1 MAQETGLPELI
12 DALRWRWKLI
22 VLIAIAVF
30 AGAAFYVENLPNEYE
45 GEALVAY
52 SPRPNVTSANAD
64 TVRITLPRYVEFVT
78 APSTVEEVAEELD
91 EDPETIG
98 KSLDAQNPSESG
110 NLVITSRLRSTERAA
125 DVANAF
131 AEAAVDESLT
141 DRLLNADLIA
151 EALPSSAP
159 AGPPRR
165 LLEGAALLV
174 GLALGIAVSF
184 LLERGRP
191 RLHSWR
197 EIASLT
203 GYSMLGKVPDSRILR
218 TRPWEAFADPQ
229 VGAAFRTLRT
239 NLESRLTERTPNI
252 VVVTSP
258 SKGDGKTTVAAL
270 FAEALARLG
279 LRVLLL
285 DADLRRPGVSKT
297 FRFDP
302 SPGMSET
309 LRGESSIDSAIRDG
323 WVDNLWVLPTKG
335 DPDAGD
341 LLATRFADIMR
352 DIGDKYDAVVADTPP
367 LLGTDDARTLAA
379 MANGVL
385 LVVSSKTLVGTVS
398 EAVLSLETLNA
409 PVLGVIGNR
418 VRESRRSTYYG

>member
-1 MAQETGLPELI
+1 LAQDTGLPELI

-22 VLIAIAVF
+22 ALIAIAVF
-30 AGAAFYVENLPNEYE
+30 AGAAIYVQTLPDEYE
-45 GEALVAY
+45 GEAVVAF
-52 SPRPNVTSANAD
+52 SPQARVTSANAD
-64 TVRITLPRYVEFVT
+64 TVRITLPRYVEYVT
-78 APSTVEEVAEELD
+78 APSTVADVAGELGEDAD
-91 EDPETIG
+91 EIG
-98 KSLDAQNPSESG
+98 DSLDAQNPSETG
-110 NLVITSRLRSTERAA
+110 NLVITSRLDSPERAA

-131 AEAAVDESLT
+131 AEAAVEESFTDELLT
-141 DRLLNADLIA
+141 ADQIS
-151 EALPSSAP
+151 EALPSSSP

-165 LLEGAALLV
+165 LLQGAALMV
-174 GLALGIAVSF
+174 GLALGIAISF
-184 LLERGRP
+184 LVERGRP

-203 GYSMLGKVPDSRILR
+203 GYSMLGKVPDARSLR
-218 TRPWEAFADPQ
+218 TRPSEAFSDPQ

-239 NLESRLTERTPNI
+239 NLESRLSERSPNI
-252 VVVTSP
+252 IVVTSP

-270 FAEALARLG
+270 FAESLARLG

-285 DADLRRPGVSKT
+285 DADLRRPGVSRT
-297 FRFDP
+297 FRFAA

-309 LRGESSIDSAIRDG
+309 LRGDSSIDSAIRDA
-323 WVDNLWVLPTKG
+323 WVDNMWVLPTKA

-341 LLATRFADIMR
+341 LLATKFSDMMR
-352 DIGDKYDAVVADTPP
+352 DVRDKYDVIVADTPP

-418 VRESRRSTYYG
+418 IRESKRSSYYG

>member
-1 MAQETGLPELI
+1 VAQETGLPELI

-22 VLIAIAVF
+22 ALIAIAVF
-30 AGAAFYVENLPNEYE
+30 AGAYFYVESLPNEYE
-45 GEALVAY
+45 GEAIVSF
-52 SPRPNVTSANAD
+52 SPKPGSDATAD
-64 TVRITLPRYVEFVT
+64 SVRILLPRYVEFVT
-78 APSTVEEVAEELD
+78 APSTVQDVAEELGED
-91 EDPETIG
+91 EAEIG
-98 KSLDAQNPSESG
+98 ESLDAQNPSETG
-110 NLVITSRLRSTERAA
+110 NLVITSQLDTPERAA
-125 DVANAF
+125 EVANAF
-131 AEAAVDESLT
+131 ADAAVT
-141 DRLLNADLIA
+141 DSASDTQLEADQIA
-151 EALPSSAP
+151 EALPSSSP
-159 AGPPRR
+159 SGPPRR

-174 GLALGIAVSF
+174 GLVLGIAVSF
-184 LLERGRP
+184 LIERGRP

-203 GYSMLGKVPDSRILR
+203 GYSMLGKVPDSRALKS
-218 TRPWEAFADPQ
+218 RPSEAFSDPQ

-239 NLESRLTERTPNI
+239 NLESRLSERSPNI
-252 VVVTSP
+252 IVVTSP
-258 SKGDGKTTVAAL
+258 SKGDGKTTVAVL
-270 FAEALARLG
+270 FAESLARLG

-285 DADLRRPGVSKT
+285 DADLRRPGVSRT

-309 LRGESSIDSAIRDG
+309 LRGDSSIDSAIRDA
-323 WVDNLWVLPTKG
+323 WVDNLWVLPTKA

-341 LLATRFADIMR
+341 LLATKFSDMMR
-352 DIGDKYDAVVADTPP
+352 DVRDKYDVIVADTPP

-418 VRESRRSTYYG
+418 IRESRRSSYYG

>member
-1 MAQETGLPELI
+1 LPQETGLPELI

-22 VLIAIAVF
+22 ALIAIAVF
-30 AGAAFYVENLPNEYE
+30 AGAAIYVETLPNEYE
-45 GEALVAY
+45 GEAVVAF
-52 SPRPNVTSANAD
+52 SPRPEAADAD
-64 TVRITLPRYVEFVT
+64 TVRITLPRYVEYVT
-78 APSTVEEVAEELD
+78 APSTVEDVAAELGENAD
-91 EDPETIG
+91 ELGD
-98 KSLDAQNPSESG
+98 SLDAQNPSETG
-110 NLVITSRLRSTERAA
+110 NLVITSSLDSPERAA

-131 AEAAVDESLT
+131 AEAAVEESAS
-141 DRLLNADLIA
+141 DDLLSADQVS
-151 EALPSSAP
+151 EALPSPP

-165 LLEGAALLV
+165 LLQGAALMV

-184 LLERGRP
+184 LFERGRP

-203 GYSMLGKVPDSRILR
+203 GYSMLGKVPEARSLR
-218 TRPWEAFADPQ
+218 TRPSEAFSDPQ

-239 NLESRLTERTPNI
+239 NLESRLSERSPNI

-270 FAEALARLG
+270 FAESLARLG

-285 DADLRRPGVSKT
+285 DADLRRPGISRT
-297 FRFDP
+297 FRFAA

-309 LRGESSIDSAIRDG
+309 LRGDSSIDSAIRDA
-323 WVDNLWVLPTKG
+323 WVDNMWVLPTRA

-341 LLATRFADIMR
+341 LLATRFSYMMR
-352 DIGDKYDAVVADTPP
+352 DMGDKYDVIVADTPP

-418 VRESRRSTYYG
+418 IRESKRSSYYA